1 MLWEARRQ
9 GSDSSEAPVALV
21 DATREIAAVREALSG
36 LETQAV
42 VGAVQ
47 TLTDV
52 AESLART
59 TEVMRAMQPAEWMT
73 HEQAAAYLQRTPA
86 AHAWSVQGT
95 GADGRGA
102 EALPLGARHPLQPG
116 RARRLAHEPVAV

>member
-1 MLWEARRQ
+1 MLREARRQ
-9 GSDSSEAPVALV
+9 GLDGSEAPVALV
-21 DATREIAAVREALSG
+21 DATRELAAVRATLSG

-59 TEVMRAMQPAEWMT
+59 TETLRAMQPAEWMT
-73 HEQAAAYLQRTPA
+73 QEQAAAYLQRTPGA
-86 AHAWSVQGT
+86 FKELVRTEEAPKHYLSERGILYSRAELDAWLMS
-95 GADGRGA
+95 R
-102 EALPLGARHPLQPG
+102 
-116 RARRLAHEPVAV
+116 

>member
-1 MLWEARRQ
+1 MLREVGRQ
-9 GSDSSEAPVALV
+9 GPALV

-47 TLTDV
+47 VLTDV

-59 TEVMRAMQPAEWMT
+59 TETMRAMQSAEWMT
-73 HEQAAAYLQRTPA
+73 HEQAAAYLQRTP
-86 AHAWSVQGT
+86 
-95 GADGRGA
+95 GAFKELVRTDRGA
-102 EALPLGARHPLQPG
+102 EHYLSERGILYSRTELDAWLMSR
-116 RARRLAHEPVAV
+116 